1 MLLPLNEAIIEVQDK
16 TSADNLEEGQMPTI
30 NRKLIETIQDLLD
43 LLADLFQ
50 GFSEFPSRVTTEVN
64 PLANLFVELW
74 PFVDRLMT
82 EFVNED
88 GVVEAICRLMKHG
101 MRSMS
106 D

>member
-1 MLLPLNEAIIEVQDK
+1 MPGVERRVIYEV
-16 TSADNLEEGQMPTI
+16 
-30 NRKLIETIQDLLD
+30 QDLLD

-50 GFSEFPSRVTTEVN
+50 GLSGLPSRVTTEIN

-88 GVVEAICRLMKHG
+88 GVVEALCRLMKYG
-101 MRSMS
+101 MRAL
-106 D
+106 DT